1 MNQRVSRMLVS
12 CGLLLALGACSE
24 SNTAQSS
31 KNVSFARDVR
41 PILEAYCLECHQS
54 GGAGTEASG
63 LSMVDYDALM
73 KGTKHGPIIK
83 PGDSLSSTLI
93 ILVEGR
99 ADQSI
104 RMPHGDRA
112 PLSADAIQTLRRWI
126 DDGAKKN

>member
-1 MNQRVSRMLVS
+1 MNQRMQQLLGISV
-12 CGLLLALGACSE
+12 LLLALAACSD
-24 SNTAQSS
+24 SDTAQSS
-31 KNVSFARDVR
+31 KSVSFARDVR
-41 PILEAYCLECHQS
+41 PILDAYCLECHQS
-54 GGAGTEASG
+54 GGAEASG

-83 PGDSLSSTLI
+83 PGDSLSSTLV

-99 ADQSI
+99 ADKSL

-112 PLSADAIQTLRRWI
+112 PLSADAIKILRRWI